1 MLMRLISITALMTLV
16 VGCTTRTEPI
26 SQAGLPMVTNTPVAA
41 PQQVD
46 QTLRVTIV
54 DGRFAASTYEELPGA
69 TQMLVITSGGPYV
82 FEIDQLVAQREI
94 AADAQTV
101 INYDVSA
108 PGQYTM
114 RVYRSTPTGTSPD
127 FASAILEIRT
137 VGGN

>member
-1 MLMRLISITALMTLV
+1 VITA
-16 VGCTTRTEPI
+16 
-26 SQAGLPMVTNTPVAA
+26 
-41 PQQVD
+41 
-46 QTLRVTIV
+46 
-54 DGRFAASTYEELPGA
+54 
-69 TQMLVITSGGPYV
+69 GGPYV

-127 FASAILEIRT
+127 FTSAILEIRT

>member
-127 FASAILEIRT
+127 FTSAILEIRT

>member
-1 MLMRLISITALMTLV
+1 MRVQLVSIAAALV
-16 VGCTTRTEPI
+16 VIVGCTTRSEPI

-46 QTLRVTIV
+46 QTLRVTV
-54 DGRFAASTYEELPGA
+54 LDGRFASSTYEELPGA
-69 TQMLVITSGGPYV
+69 THMLVITAGGPYV
-82 FEIDQLVAQREI
+82 FEIDKLVAKREI

-101 INYDVSA
+101 IIYDLSA

-114 RVYRSTPTGTSPD
+114 RAYRSTATGTSPD
-127 FASAILEIRT
+127 FASAVLEVRT

>member
-1 MLMRLISITALMTLV
+1 MVLRLVLIAAVTALI

-41 PQQVD
+41 PQQLD
-46 QTLRVTIV
+46 QTLRVTIL
-54 DGRFAASTYEELPGA
+54 DGHFASTTYEELPGA
-69 TQMLVITSGGPYV
+69 TQMLVITAGGPYV
-82 FEIDQLVAQREI
+82 FEIDKLVPKREL

-101 INYDVSA
+101 ITYDLSA

-114 RVYRSTPTGTSPD
+114 RAYHSTPTGTSPA
-127 FASAILEIRT
+127 FASAVLEVRT